1 MDLSSYNPEQQ
12 KCILTTDTDL
22 QAIACAGSGKT
33 RTIVGRSAYIVEQKL
48 ALPSEMVAITFTV
61 KAANEMKERIYS
73 YFEKEFGSTLGLAE
87 MYIGT
92 IHGFCLD
99 QIQNYVPEYK
109 KYEIVTDVQR
119 KLLVKRRLDQSLI
132 YNIPYYKKGK
142 KKDNYELGQPLQG
155 YVLSDIGLVLDTI
168 DFAINELIDIS
179 TLDPNLREFYGEYIK
194 LLNARS
200 MLDFAHVQKAYYD
213 QLSVN
218 SDLQKQVK
226 ALKYI
231 TVDEYQDTNT
241 IQEAI
246 ILKMKEINPDL
257 NVCVVGDD
265 DQTLYEWRGS
275 NLNVFKNFPLKFT
288 NVKTMKLT
296 TNYRSSV
303 GIVKIAESVARSIN
317 PNNRVDKEF
326 ECSDSFQYERGDIV
340 TQTDFSDIDSE
351 NEFII
356 NSILKLK
363 GSKLIK
369 SDGTETIIDY
379 CDMAILVD
387 STKNLRKFNQQL
399 LELLEKNDIDYII
412 DGTKQLFET
421 KEIQTISDLLLL
433 FAIEFCGLQSSSRI
447 TFYDEVYVKKLRSH
461 SSINAIFYK
470 YSTNLE
476 DRYENTLQQF
486 FLDLI
491 KLYDFNKY
499 EKATR
504 EKILYN
510 FAVFTEIINDF
521 EKIYFLDEFSSR
533 IKEFVRFLSYDAKEE
548 MYPEGWLSP
557 KFTETKSLK
566 IMTIYSAKGLEFPV
580 VFMPH
585 LCRNFMFPSQPGRG
599 KSKEGI
605 LRYANDAVQSKLANY
620 DKNEDA
626 YARLFY
632 VAVTRSMKFLFMTK
646 SVEYVKPMGKTFYRD
661 MTNQLRYIFSSAYY
675 VPDGDVFLERDME
688 YADKNA
694 AQSEQLVFD
703 FSTLQDIFECPR
715 KFQFSSVF
723 GFNTPLNVRMG
734 YGRSLHNMLDDL
746 HTSYLENQTVKD
758 YDTLSTH
765 LHLPLAPPEGS
776 LYKSMHNSAEKII
789 NEYTK
794 INRPMF
800 DFVEYIEAPIDY
812 KLNDLV
818 FINGRVDLIVN
829 ARSGDIKIIDFKSD
843 SGTLSPDLRK
853 KQLLIYALGYHKL
866 TGNYPT
872 SVVSYNLRDNKP
884 HESPVKNQDIEKVEQ
899 QINDAYHMIKSN
911 NYPKCNNTTFCSE
924 CNFKDIC
931 VKIE

>member
-1 MDLSSYNPEQQ
+1 MDLSSYNPEQRQ
-12 KCILTTDTDL
+12 CILTTDNDL
-22 QAIACAGSGKT
+22 QAVACAGSGKT
-33 RTIVGRSAYIVEQKL
+33 RTIVGRSAYLVEQKL

-73 YFEKEFGSTLGLAE
+73 CFEKEFGSTLGLAE

-99 QIQNYVPEYK
+99 QIQKYVPEYK

-132 YNIPYYKKGK
+132 FKIPYYKKGK
-142 KKDNYELGQPLQG
+142 KKDDYELGQPLQG

-179 TLDPNLREFYGEYIK
+179 TLDPNLREFYNEYIE

-213 QLSVN
+213 QLNVN
-218 SDLQKQVK
+218 HALQEQVRS
-226 ALKYI
+226 LKFI

-246 ILKMKEINPDL
+246 ILKMKEINPSL

-275 NLNVFKNFPLKFT
+275 NLSVFKDFSLKFPGA
-288 NVKTMKLT
+288 KTIKLT

-303 GIVKIAESVARSIN
+303 GIVKIGESVARSIN
-317 PNNRVDKEF
+317 PCNRMDKEF
-326 ECSDSFQYERGDIV
+326 RCSDSFQYERGDIIAE
-340 TQTDFSDIDSE
+340 TDFPDIDSE
-351 NEFII
+351 NRFII

-363 GSKLIK
+363 GSKLTK

-379 CDMAILVD
+379 RDMAILVD
-387 STKNLRKFNQQL
+387 STKNLRKFNPQL
-399 LELLEKNDIDYII
+399 LELLEKNNIDYII

-421 KEIQTISDLLLL
+421 QEIQTIADLFLL
-433 FAIEFCGLQSSSRI
+433 FATEFCGLQQSTRI
-447 TFYDEVYVKKLRSH
+447 TFYDEAHVRKLRSY
-461 SSINAIFYK
+461 SSINEIFAK
-470 YSTNLE
+470 YSVNLE

-491 KLYDFNKY
+491 KLYNFKECD
-499 EKATR
+499 EPTR

-510 FAVFTEIINDF
+510 YAVFTEIITDF
-521 EKIYFLDEFSSR
+521 ERIYFLDEFGSR

-566 IMTIYSAKGLEFPV
+566 IMTIYSAKGLEYPV

-585 LCRNFMFPSQPGRG
+585 LCHNFMFPSQPGKG

-605 LRYANDAVQSKLANY
+605 LRYADDSVQHKLANY
-620 DKNEDA
+620 DKNEDS

-632 VAVTRSMKFLFMTK
+632 VAVTRSMKYLFMTK
-646 SVEYVKPMGKTFYRD
+646 SVEYTKPAGKKIYRE
-661 MTNQLRYIFSSAYY
+661 MTNQLRYIFSSSYY
-675 VPDGDVFLERDME
+675 VADGDIFLGRDME
-688 YADKNA
+688 YVKDNEA
-694 AQSEQLVFD
+694 ALGQLVFD

-734 YGRSLHNMLDDL
+734 YGRSLHNMLEDL
-746 HTSYLENQTVKD
+746 HTSYLENHIVKD
-758 YDTLSTH
+758 YDALSIH
-765 LHLPLAPPEGS
+765 MYLPLAPLEGA
-776 LYKSMHNSAEKII
+776 LYKSMHASAKKII
-789 NEYTK
+789 DEYIK
-794 INRPMF
+794 INRPLF
-800 DFVEYIEAPIDY
+800 DAVEYIEAPIDY

-843 SGTLSPDLRK
+843 SSTLSPDLRK

-872 SVVSYNLRDNKP
+872 AVVSYNLRNNQL
-884 HESPVKNQDIEKVEQ
+884 HESPVRSKELETVEE
-899 QINDAYHMIKSN
+899 QINEAYYMIKSN
-911 NYPKCNNTTFCSE
+911 NYPKCNKTFCSE

-931 VKIE
+931 AKIE